1 MYVSLHSFF
10 ALRINRPECKNEI
23 FAILHVCQPSLIF
36 ALQMM
41 IVTSHCKAIMM
52 NEPSQM
58 ISRSP
63 EDTYNLGRK
72 IGESLKPGTVIALT
86 GELGSGKTAFVQG
99 LARGLGVPTE
109 YYITSPTYTLVNEYP
124 GRCPL
129 FHADLYRLERTADI
143 EEIGLYDIIRKGE
156 GVAAVEWAERLD
168 KETLSAAIRIRFE
181 ILDEESRRVVIE
193 K

>member
-1 MYVSLHSFF
+1 
-10 ALRINRPECKNEI
+10 
-23 FAILHVCQPSLIF
+23 
-36 ALQMM
+36 
-41 IVTSHCKAIMM
+41 
-52 NEPSQM
+52 M

-72 IGESLKPGTVIALT
+72 IGESLNPGAVIALT
-86 GELGSGKTAFVQG
+86 GDLGSGKTAFVQG
-99 LARGLGVPTE
+99 LARGLGVPQE

-129 FHADLYRLERTADI
+129 FHADLYRLEGNADI
-143 EEIGLYDIIRKGE
+143 EEIGLYDILQKGE
-156 GVAAVEWAERLD
+156 GVTAVEWAERLD

-193 K
+193 N